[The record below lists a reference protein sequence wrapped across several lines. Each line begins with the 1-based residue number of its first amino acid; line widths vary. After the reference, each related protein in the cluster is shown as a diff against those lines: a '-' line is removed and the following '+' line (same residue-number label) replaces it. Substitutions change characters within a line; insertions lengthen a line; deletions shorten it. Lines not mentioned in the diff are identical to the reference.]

1 MVRGSLAWFRRNA
14 FRLHPSQRILRGLRP
29 LVSVG
34 PLPLTLPRVAR
45 HPNFPS
51 PSETYLPIIIR
62 HISYVQTCFLPIRLP
77 PHHII
82 VWTSWHCPCEQLPLL
97 PLRCVLT
104 LSLRGGAQPRRGNL
118 WNHYTGRF
126 PYTGFYLIF
135 SKNKLNF
142 LPRNVISRQSVR
154 DFSVYP
160 CKFSLHG

>member
-77 PHHII
+77 PPPY
-82 VWTSWHCPCEQLPLL
+82 HCMNF
-97 PLRCVLT
+97 LT
-104 LSLRGGAQPRRGNL
+104 LSLRATSTSAIAMCPHSVIARRGAAPTWQSMESL
-118 WNHYTGRF
+118 YRQ
-126 PYTGFYLIF
+126 
-135 SKNKLNF
+135 
-142 LPRNVISRQSVR
+142 ISLYRILS
-154 DFSVYP
+154 DFF
-160 CKFSLHG
+160 KK